1 MIRVVVINVARG
13 VHIEQLGV
21 PVRIAERDK
30 LMAKSSL
37 VYLAYPIWAKR
48 PKKQNP
54 LLSEET
60 LRSKILIVLADSVRV
75 RDSPRPRDCHAR
87 LQIDDWAK
95 SIRVIRVVVINVARG
110 AHTEQ

>member
-1 MIRVVVINVARG
+1 M
-13 VHIEQLGV
+13 GV
-21 PVRIAERDK
+21 PVRNAERDK

-37 VYLAYPIWAKR
+37 VYLAHPIWAKR

-60 LRSKILIVLADSVRV
+60 LRSKILIVLANSVRV

-87 LQIDDWAK
+87 LQIDDWTK
-95 SIRVIRVVVINVARG
+95 SNRASRGAVINVARSV
-110 AHTEQ
+110 HTEQ